1 MPLQIGLMLLNQMN
15 NLSHADLSTGVGV
28 LVKTLVASVEVN
40 CNTESMLRLR

>member
-15 NLSHADLSTGVGV
+15 NLSHVDLSTGVGV

-40 CNTESMLRLR
+40 TESMLRLR

>member
-40 CNTESMLRLR
+40 TESMLRLR